1 MSLILIIED
10 KLSVAEVIADALT
23 PLRHN
28 VSVAVTAGDALA
40 IVAMDRPDVILLD
53 VNLPDASGT
62 STLDRLRQVRPDV
75 PVIIVTGNA
84 DEELARATLK
94 RGAFDYVMKPFN
106 IDHLIRMVDAA
117 LASR

>member
-1 MSLILIIED
+1 MSLILIVED
-10 KLSVAEVIADALT
+10 ELSVAEVIADVLT

-53 VNLPDASGT
+53 INLPDSSGT
-62 STLDRLRQVRPDV
+62 STLDRLHQVQPDV
-75 PVIIVTGNA
+75 PLIVVTGA
-84 DEELARATLK
+84 DEDLARDTL
-94 RGAFDYVMKPFN
+94 RRCAFDYVTKPFN
-106 IDHLIRMVDAA
+106 LDHLVRVVELA